1 MNKPCNQHRVVK
13 VLEVAS
19 NNIEAIASLDETNSD
34 ADPFTAAS
42 GSADS
47 TPVSV
52 RSRSMS
58 GTPGSVKSG
67 SAVSTPGSVRSLS
80 LSATPATSTPA
91 PILSPAAFSV
101 SDHDPPTSVERTA
114 HTSRSAARQ
123 QSSPA
128 LFAHQS
134 NTTEDTPDSAVSSS
148 TRTWDFKKTVLTLKD
163 TEAAKEW
170 KFIGRRLGLEDSEIS
185 ALERSHGTDIKEL
198 FYQMMTKWRET
209 KGERATKEELIRAL
223 KEEKLTQVVEILE
236 TGK

>member
-1 MNKPCNQHRVVK
+1 MK

-19 NNIEAIASLDETNSD
+19 NNIEPIASLDETDSD
-34 ADPFTAAS
+34 TDPFTAAS

-47 TPVSV
+47 TPVSI
-52 RSRSMS
+52 RSRSVS
-58 GTPGSVKSG
+58 GTPGSVRSG

-80 LSATPATSTPA
+80 LSATPPA

-209 KGERATKEELIRAL
+209 EGERATEEELIRAL
-223 KEEKLTQVVEILE
+223 KAENLKRVVELLE
-236 TGK
+236 K